1 MKILALDSSGLVASV
16 AVVSDDN
23 LIGEY
28 TINYKKTHSQTLLPM
43 LDEVAKMTELDLK
56 TIDFIAVSAGPG
68 SFTGLRIGS
77 ATAKGLAMALDKQIV
92 SVPTVDALAYNLW
105 GSADVVCPLMDAR
118 RQQTYTGLYDF
129 TDGRMNTIL
138 PQCVVMIEEIVDQI
152 NELGRRVI
160 FLGDGVDVFRDYI
173 NEHVK
178 VDYDFAPAMC
188 NKQRASA
195 VACLGQVLYEHGR
208 AENAADHK
216 PEYLRLSQAERE
228 RQERREILE
237 YDNKTHG
244 AGGCRLG
251 GADRKRQLHTAL
263 EQTGIFGCHE
273 ASGEYRA
280 CGTGGWRDTGVSVH
294 ICVI

>member
-1 MKILALDSSGLVASV
+1 MKKNILSALALCAFVGFSSCDSFLELEPLDKVSGDRLTETDGGMKALLANVYSTVPMEDFTFRPNTGFNAR
-16 AVVSDDN
+16 
-23 LIGEY
+23 
-28 TINYKKTHSQTLLPM
+28 NY
-43 LDEVAKMTELDLK
+43 DV
-56 TIDFIAVSAGPG
+56 AVSAGPG

-160 FLGDGVDVFRDYI
+160 FLGDGVEVFRDYI

-195 VACLGQVLYEHGR
+195 VACLGQVLYEQGR
-208 AENAADHK
+208 VENAADHK

-228 RQERREILE
+228 RQEKE
-237 YDNKTHG
+237 
-244 AGGCRLG
+244 
-251 GADRKRQLHTAL
+251 
-263 EQTGIFGCHE
+263 
-273 ASGEYRA
+273 
-280 CGTGGWRDTGVSVH
+280 RDFR
-294 ICVI
+294 I